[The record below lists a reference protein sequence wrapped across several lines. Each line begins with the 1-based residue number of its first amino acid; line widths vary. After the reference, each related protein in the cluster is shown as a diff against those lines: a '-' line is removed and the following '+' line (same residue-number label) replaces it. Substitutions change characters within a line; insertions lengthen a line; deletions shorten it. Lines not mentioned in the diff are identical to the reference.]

1 MANQSPLS
9 QTTQRTERQR
19 TEAIVSRLYNA
30 LQPIVDRFGGD
41 RPPQYR
47 YSHKDISALRKI
59 ATAYRAAAQK
69 QKQAGNTALATVLG
83 QTSEAVQRA
92 YMALAN
98 GEDVTGDQMLDSAI
112 RQARQTLTVA
122 KNGKAVTRSVVRA
135 AKRAGLKV
143 SDDSPRVIGAAVR
156 MRAREWQKQKQVF
169 DNYDNE
175 PGDMAMVDGVARTAM
190 AHWKRLIGTYPTL
203 ARVARETWVN
213 AYLSP
218 GGIATLWKRAADVR
232 YVENFWKAVYSNLDT
247 IAQYFERQ
255 G

>member
-9 QTTQRTERQR
+9 QTTQRAERQR

-112 RQARQTLTVA
+112 RQARQMLTVA

-135 AKRAGLKV
+135 AKRAGVKV
-143 SDDSPRVIGAAVR
+143 SDESPRVIAGAVR
-156 MRAREWQKQKQVF
+156 GIQRQWIRSRQDFESSETFPAARA
-169 DNYDNE
+169 
-175 PGDMAMVDGVARTAM
+175 
-190 AHWKRLIGTYPTL
+190 ITL
-203 ARVARETWVN
+203 KTMD
-213 AYLSP
+213 
-218 GGIATLWKRAADVR
+218 LWKRVLAQYPSVAGIAPKTRINGLLSPSGWRMVLTQKVTPHD
-232 YVENFWKAVYSNLDT
+232 YHNAVLTSLGT
-247 IAQYFERQ
+247 IAQYFEKQ